1 MTSDNLEKKL
11 KQGNLNSIYLFY
23 GEELFLL
30 ENAVKKIKKLFGEL
44 ILGIN
49 YIQINETNIDNL
61 ISDIET
67 PAFGFDKK
75 LIVIKNA
82 GLFKKSRGRTPGRPA
97 TDDSERQKKIA
108 KYIEENINLINDSV
122 ILLFIE
128 EDVSKVELQKVIE
141 EYGVVCNFERLKPL
155 DIKKRLKAI
164 CNVYE
169 VNVTEQNLDL
179 LIDTSG
185 TNMQALINEIR
196 KLIEYAGKGGTITKE
211 SVEKLATKE
220 FDAIIFDLTDNLGK
234 KDIKE
239 AMRILNELIY
249 NKEPV
254 QKILITLYNHF
265 KKIYLTKL
273 CTEKNRDATTVLNL
287 KPNQTFL
294 VSKYK
299 RQAGYFKTNELRK
312 ILGELIELDNKYK
325 SGKIDINIGLESI
338 LCAYI

>member
-1 MTSDNLEKKL
+1 MTPDLLENEL
-11 KQGNLNSIYLFY
+11 KQGKLNSIYLFY

-82 GLFKKSRGRTPGRPA
+82 GLFKKGTKKNPEA
-97 TDDSERQKKIA
+97 NSERQKKIA
-108 KYIEENINLINDSV
+108 KYIEENINLINDSA

-141 EYGVVCNFERLKPL
+141 ENGVVCNFERLKPL
-155 DIKKRLKAI
+155 DIKKRLKGI
-164 CNVYE
+164 CNLYE
-169 VNVTEQNLDL
+169 VNVSEKELDL
-179 LIDTSG
+179 LIETSG
-185 TNMQALINEIR
+185 TNMLGLINEIR

-239 AMRILNELIY
+239 AMRILNELTY

-273 CTEKNRDATTVLNL
+273 CTERNRDVISVLNL

-325 SGKIDINIGLESI
+325 SGKIDINIGLEAI

>member
-1 MTSDNLEKKL
+1 MTPDLLEKEL
-11 KQGNLNSIYLFY
+11 KQGKLNSIYLFY
-23 GEELFLL
+23 GEESYLL
-30 ENAVKKIKKLFGEL
+30 ENAVKKVKKLFGEL

-67 PAFGFDKK
+67 PAFGFNKK
-75 LIVIKNA
+75 LIIIKNA
-82 GLFKKSRGRTPGRPA
+82 GLFKKGTKKNPEA
-97 TDDSERQKKIA
+97 NSERQKKIA
-108 KYIEENINLINDSV
+108 KYIEENINLINDSA

-141 EYGVVCNFERLKPL
+141 ENGVVCNFERLKPL
-155 DIKKRLKAI
+155 DIKKRLKVI
-164 CNVYE
+164 CNLYE
-169 VNVTEQNLDL
+169 VNVSEKELDL
-179 LIDTSG
+179 LIETSG
-185 TNMQALINEIR
+185 TNMLGLINEIR

-211 SVEKLATKE
+211 SIEKLATKE

-239 AMRILNELIY
+239 AMRILKELIY

-273 CTEKNRDATTVLNL
+273 CTERNRDVISVLNL

-312 ILGELIELDNKYK
+312 ILGELIELDTKYK
-325 SGKIDINIGLESI
+325 SGKIDINIGLEAI
-338 LCAYI
+338 LCVYI

>member
-1 MTSDNLEKKL
+1 MTPDLLEKEL
-11 KQGNLNSIYLFY
+11 KQGKLNSIYLFY

-30 ENAVKKIKKLFGEL
+30 ENADKKIKKLFGEL

-82 GLFKKSRGRTPGRPA
+82 GLFKKGTKKNPEA
-97 TDDSERQKKIA
+97 NSERQKKIV
-108 KYIEENINLINDSV
+108 KYIDANIKLINDSA

-128 EDVSKVELQKVIE
+128 EEVSKVELQKVIE
-141 EYGVVCNFERLKPL
+141 ENGVVCNFERLKPL
-155 DIKKRLKAI
+155 DIKKKLKSI
-164 CNVYE
+164 CNAYE
-169 VNVTEQNLDL
+169 VNVNEQNLDL
-179 LIDTSG
+179 LIETSG
-185 TNMQALINEIR
+185 TNMQSLINEIR

-273 CTEKNRDATTVLNL
+273 CTERNRQDIINVLSL

-325 SGKIDINIGLESI
+325 SGKIDINIGLEAI

>member
-1 MTSDNLEKKL
+1 MTPDLLDNEL
-11 KQGNLNSIYLFY
+11 KQGKLNSIYLFY
-23 GEELFLL
+23 GEELYLL

-82 GLFKKSRGRTPGRPA
+82 GLFKKGTKKNPEA
-97 TDDSERQKKIA
+97 NSERQKKIA
-108 KYIEENINLINDSV
+108 DYIQENINLINDST

-128 EDVSKVELQKVIE
+128 EDISKVELQKVIE
-141 EYGVVCNFERLKPL
+141 ENGVVCNFERLKPL
-155 DIKKRLKAI
+155 DIKKKLKGI
-164 CNVYE
+164 CNAYE
-169 VNVTEQNLDL
+169 VNVNEQNLDL
-179 LIDTSG
+179 LIETSG
-185 TNMQALINEIR
+185 TNMQSLINEIR

-220 FDAIIFDLTDNLGK
+220 FDAIIFELTDNLGK

-239 AMRILNELIY
+239 AMRILNELIC

-273 CTEKNRDATTVLNL
+273 CTERNRQDIINVLNL

-294 VSKYK
+294 VTKYK
-299 RQAGYFKTNELRK
+299 KQAGYFKTNELRK
-312 ILGELIELDNKYK
+312 ILGELIELDNKSK

>member
-1 MTSDNLEKKL
+1 MTLDNLEKEL
-11 KQGNLNSIYLFY
+11 KQGKLHSIYLFY
-23 GEELFLL
+23 GEELYLL

-67 PAFGFDKK
+67 PSFGFDKK

-82 GLFKKSRGRTPGRPA
+82 GLFKKGTKKNPEA
-97 TDDSERQKKIA
+97 NSERQKKIA
-108 KYIEENINLINDSV
+108 KYIEDNIKLIKDSA

-141 EYGVVCNFERLKPL
+141 ENGVVCNFERLKPL

-164 CNVYE
+164 CNAYE
-169 VNVTEQNLDL
+169 VNVNEQNLDL
-179 LIDTSG
+179 VIETSG
-185 TNMQALINEIR
+185 TNMQSLINEIR

-211 SVEKLATKE
+211 SVEKLASKE

-249 NKEPV
+249 NKEPI

-273 CTEKNRDATTVLNL
+273 CTEKNRQDIINVLNL
-287 KPNQTFL
+287 KPNQSFL
-294 VSKYK
+294 VAKYK
-299 RQAGYFKTNELRK
+299 KQAGYFKTNELRK

-325 SGKIDINIGLESI
+325 LGKIDINIGLEAI

>member
-1 MTSDNLEKKL
+1 MTPDLLEKEL
-11 KQGNLNSIYLFY
+11 KQGKLNSIYLFY
-23 GEELFLL
+23 GEELYLL

-67 PAFGFDKK
+67 PAFGYDKK

-82 GLFKKSRGRTPGRPA
+82 GLFKKGTKKNPEA
-97 TDDSERQKKIA
+97 NSENQKKIA
-108 KYIEENINLINDSV
+108 KYIKENIDLINDYSV
-122 ILLFIE
+122 LLFIE
-128 EDVSKVELQKVIE
+128 EDISKVELQKVIE
-141 EYGVVCNFERLKPL
+141 ENGIVCNFERLKPI

-164 CNVYE
+164 CNAYE
-169 VNVTEQNLDL
+169 VNVNEQILDL
-179 LIDTSG
+179 LIEIAG
-185 TNMQALINEIR
+185 TNMQSLINEIR

-211 SVEKLATKE
+211 SIEKLTIKE

-239 AMRILNELIY
+239 AIRIYKELIY

-273 CTEKNRDATTVLNL
+273 CTESNRQDVTNALNL

-299 RQAGYFKTNELRK
+299 KQAGYFKTNELRK

-325 SGKIDINIGLESI
+325 SGKIDINIGLEAI
-338 LCAYI
+338 LCTYI